1 MLNRKGELMQYRLN
15 LKEIEE
21 LMEQY
26 NSIFYKRENDTFV
39 LFKYRYYA
47 PEIYL
52 ENPKL
57 RELRGIIFNKHTG
70 EVVQRPFHKFFNHNE
85 PNCTI
90 DYTMPAIETEKYD
103 GSMIA
108 STLYDD
114 ELFVSTTGNLKSSI
128 AEMGKDFIVNHNN
141 YLNIIK
147 DFENY
152 TVLFEYITPKNRIVI
167 DYKKENM
174 ILLAIRNKKTG
185 EYISTY
191 EIMELGKYYKIPSIE
206 VKDELPLSKIVEKV
220 KGMKG
225 VEGAVA
231 YADNDM
237 VKIKTMWYLERHRL
251 FTNELDKREIAE
263 AFFSNKIDDYY
274 SLVDGEKKEEL
285 DKIVDEIIN
294 LLTKY
299 TNIINSIEYS
309 KYSTK
314 KELVEYCIKNIPKP
328 IHWIIFKKYSEPS
341 VDITDYLAK
350 TIINEF
356 RKNKNNKNNK
366 NNKKTVK
373 Q

>member
-1 MLNRKGELMQYRLN
+1 MQCKLN
-15 LKEIEE
+15 LKEIEK
-21 LMEQY
+21 LVEQY
-26 NSIFYKRENDTFV
+26 KSIFYKRENDIFV

-70 EVVQRPFHKFFNHNE
+70 EIVQRPFHKFFNHDE

-90 DYTMPAIETEKYD
+90 DYTTNAMETEKYD

-108 STLYDD
+108 STIYND

-128 AEMGKDFIVNHNN
+128 AEMGRNFIINHNN
-141 YLNIIK
+141 YVDIIK

-185 EYISTY
+185 KYLSTY
-191 EIMELGKYYKIPSIE
+191 EIMELGEYYKIPSIE
-206 VKDELPLSKIVEKV
+206 VKDGIPLSKIVEKV
-220 KGMKG
+220 KRMEG

-231 YADNDM
+231 YTDNDM

-251 FTNELDKREIAE
+251 FTNKLDKREIAE

-274 SLVDGEKKEEL
+274 SLVDGHKKEEL
-285 DKIVDEIIN
+285 DEIVNEIIS
-294 LLTKY
+294 LLTEY
-299 TNIINSIEYS
+299 TNVLNSIDYS
-309 KYSTK
+309 KYPTK

-341 VDITDYLAK
+341 IDITDYLAK
-350 TIINEF
+350 TIINEY
-356 RKNKNNKNNK
+356 RKNKNNKK
-366 NNKKTVK
+366 
-373 Q
+373 